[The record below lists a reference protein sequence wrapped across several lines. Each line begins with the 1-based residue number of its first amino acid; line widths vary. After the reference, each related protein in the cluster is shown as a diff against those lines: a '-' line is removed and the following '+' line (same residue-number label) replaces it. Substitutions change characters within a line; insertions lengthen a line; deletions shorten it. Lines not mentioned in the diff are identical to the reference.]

1 MTTRIAVRLP
11 DELVE
16 CVDRSEGAGSRAGG
30 PRAGLVLYRQQQR
43 DEQDADPGGVRDY
56 DDIDELFET
65 HTSIES

>member
-1 MTTRIAVRLP
+1 VRRQERGCRFTRR
-11 DELVE
+11 
-16 CVDRSEGAGSRAGG
+16 G